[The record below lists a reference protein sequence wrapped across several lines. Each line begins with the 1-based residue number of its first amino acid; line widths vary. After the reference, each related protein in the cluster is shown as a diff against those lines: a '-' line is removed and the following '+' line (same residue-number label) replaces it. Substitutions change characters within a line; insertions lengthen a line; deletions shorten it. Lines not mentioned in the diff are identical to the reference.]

1 MYVRFTNGLIRLSN
15 AYFMKGHIYFAINYA
30 LIINSRKEILMIPKK
45 HKHKKSFS
53 VLVISNTGQSNKQ
66 FHLSLF
72 SIRLLV
78 FLLLLICATWGWYTY
93 WFLATD
99 RNEAALHEQIASQA
113 QLIQQLEA
121 EKESLNNENLA
132 LAAENDSLRH
142 ATQVNTE
149 EAEMKLAAESEP
161 ESDSSFPSRYPYS
174 ESVILIAAYSDEH
187 PYLSISTQAEGSIIA
202 AGDGTITAVTSD
214 DTYPLII
221 EINHGN
227 GYITRY
233 MCQQDTE
240 PLLEEGSQVQI
251 GDNLVAL
258 SIDTQLDYQVT
269 YEEQPIDPLIV
280 LEAKG

>member
-1 MYVRFTNGLIRLSN
+1 MLQQ
-15 AYFMKGHIYFAINYA
+15 
-30 LIINSRKEILMIPKK
+30 K

-53 VLVISNTGQSNKQ
+53 ILLISNTGQSSKQ

-78 FLLLLICATWGWYTY
+78 FLLFLICAALGWYTY
-93 WFLATD
+93 WVLTTN

-132 LAAENDSLRH
+132 LATENDSLRH
-142 ATQVNTE
+142 AVQVNTE
-149 EAEMKLAAESEP
+149 EVEMEHAAESEP
-161 ESDSSFPSRYPYS
+161 ESDSSFPSRYPCS
-174 ESVILIAAYSDEH
+174 ESGILTATYSDEH
-187 PYLSISTQAEGSIIA
+187 PYLSINTQAEGNIIA
-202 AGDGTITAVTSD
+202 AGDGTITAVTFD

-233 MCQQDTE
+233 MCQQGTE

-251 GDNLVAL
+251 GDILVAI
-258 SIDTQLDYQVT
+258 SIDTQLDYQVI
-269 YEEQPIDPLIV
+269 YEEQPIDPLMV
-280 LEAKG
+280 LDAKG

>member
-1 MYVRFTNGLIRLSN
+1 MFVPFTNGLIRLSS
-15 AYFMKGHIYFAINYA
+15 AYFMKGRTYFAINYA
-30 LIINSRKEILMIPKK
+30 LIINSRKEVLMLQQK

-53 VLVISNTGQSNKQ
+53 ILLISNTGQSSKQ

-78 FLLLLICATWGWYTY
+78 FLLFLICAALGWYTY
-93 WFLATD
+93 WVLTTN

-132 LAAENDSLRH
+132 LATENDSLRH
-142 ATQVNTE
+142 AVQVNTE
-149 EAEMKLAAESEP
+149 EVEMEHAAESEP
-161 ESDSSFPSRYPYS
+161 ESDSSFPSRYPCS
-174 ESVILIAAYSDEH
+174 ESGILTATYSDEH
-187 PYLSISTQAEGSIIA
+187 PYLSINTQAEGNIIA
-202 AGDGTITAVTSD
+202 AGDGTITAVTFD

-233 MCQQDTE
+233 MCQQGTE

-251 GDNLVAL
+251 GDILVAI
-258 SIDTQLDYQVT
+258 SIDTQLDYQVI
-269 YEEQPIDPLIV
+269 YEEQPIDPLMV
-280 LEAKG
+280 LDAKG

>member
-1 MYVRFTNGLIRLSN
+1 MIVRFTNGLIRLSN
-15 AYFMKGHIYFAINYA
+15 AYFMKGRTYFAINYA
-30 LIINSRKEILMIPKK
+30 LIINSRKESLMIQQK

-78 FLLLLICATWGWYTY
+78 ILLLLICAAFGWYTY
-93 WFLATD
+93 WFLAAN
-99 RNEAALHEQIASQA
+99 RNEAALHEQIDSQA
-113 QLIQQLEA
+113 QLIQQLEL

-132 LAAENDSLRH
+132 LATENESLRH
-142 ATQVNTE
+142 AANENAE

-187 PYLSISTQAEGSIIA
+187 PYLSISTQEEGSIIA

>member
-1 MYVRFTNGLIRLSN
+1 MFVRFTNGLVRLSN
-15 AYFMKGHIYFAINYA
+15 AYFIKRRTYFAINYA
-30 LIINSRKEILMIPKK
+30 LIINSRKESLMIQQK

-53 VLVISNTGQSNKQ
+53 VLLISNTGQSNKQ

-78 FLLLLICATWGWYTY
+78 FLLLLICATLGWYTY
-93 WFLATD
+93 WFLATN

-132 LAAENDSLRH
+132 LASENDSLRH
-142 ATQVNTE
+142 AAQVNTE

-187 PYLSISTQAEGSIIA
+187 PYLSISTQEEGSIIA
-202 AGDGTITAVTSD
+202 AGDGTITSVTSD

>member
-1 MYVRFTNGLIRLSN
+1 
-15 AYFMKGHIYFAINYA
+15 
-30 LIINSRKEILMIPKK
+30 MIQQK

-66 FHLSLF
+66 FHLSHF

-78 FLLLLICATWGWYTY
+78 FLLLLICATLGWYTY
-93 WFLATD
+93 WFVAAD

-142 ATQVNTE
+142 AAQINTE
-149 EAEMKLAAESEP
+149 EAEMELAAESEP

-258 SIDTQLDYQVT
+258 SIDIQLDYQVT

>member
-1 MYVRFTNGLIRLSN
+1 
-15 AYFMKGHIYFAINYA
+15 
-30 LIINSRKEILMIPKK
+30 MIQQK

-78 FLLLLICATWGWYTY
+78 FLLLIICATLGWYTY
-93 WFLATD
+93 WFVAAD

-142 ATQVNTE
+142 AAQINTE
-149 EAEMKLAAESEP
+149 EAEMELAAESEP

-258 SIDTQLDYQVT
+258 SIDIQLDYQVT

>member
-78 FLLLLICATWGWYTY
+78 FLLLLICATWGWYTD

>member
-30 LIINSRKEILMIPKK
+30 LIINSRKEILMIQKK

-78 FLLLLICATWGWYTY
+78 FLLLLICATLGWYTY

-187 PYLSISTQAEGSIIA
+187 PYLSINTQAEGNIIA

-214 DTYPLII
+214 DIYPLII

-233 MCQQDTE
+233 MCQQNTE

-251 GDNLVAL
+251 GDSLVSI

-269 YEEQPIDPLIV
+269 YEEQPIDPLMV